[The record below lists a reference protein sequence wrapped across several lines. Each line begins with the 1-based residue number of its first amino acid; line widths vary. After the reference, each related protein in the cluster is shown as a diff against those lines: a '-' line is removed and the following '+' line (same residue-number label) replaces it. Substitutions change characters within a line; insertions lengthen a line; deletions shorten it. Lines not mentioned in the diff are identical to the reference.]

1 MSQELVV
8 NNFLKNIHPK
18 NSSPYIYFNNSIY
31 PTIFPYLE
39 KSRDSIQEVNI
50 NTDTMRQGKAK
61 PRNKIIGDWN
71 SGWNRKTH
79 PTTNRKRPQN
89 ERRENFNVRS

>member
-1 MSQELVV
+1 
-8 NNFLKNIHPK
+8 
-18 NSSPYIYFNNSIY
+18 
-31 PTIFPYLE
+31 
-39 KSRDSIQEVNI
+39 
-50 NTDTMRQGKAK
+50 MRQGKAK

-79 PTTNRKRPQN
+79 PTTNRTRPQN